1 MQRFQDW
8 RLPGYPRR
16 RARRQVRA
24 IRQWG
29 ISINQNFH
37 NTTDAKLSVIVSTLA
52 GAIAS
57 CLCMAEGYFQ
67 SGDWVGV
74 EQQYLRARRRMDD
87 FSIKNW
93 PSLKE

>member
-1 MQRFQDW
+1 MQRFHAW
-8 RLPGYPRR
+8 HLPGYPRR

-24 IRQWG
+24 IRQWA
-29 ISINQNFH
+29 ISINQNFY
-37 NTTDAKLSVIVSTLA
+37 NTKDELFVIVSVLA

-57 CLCMAEGYFQ
+57 CLCIAEGYFQ